1 MFLQQNLKLNI
12 IIFRKCTE
20 AKGAKNLYPSY
31 KIILEAKKANNSNM
45 DFIDDLTKEDNFLNK
60 FKQDTKDEI
69 IPKPTK
75 DEIISKSSKD
85 DFIEKSTKDDFSN
98 STKEEVICDDPF
110 NVVECKIE
118 TDNVD

>member
-1 MFLQQNLKLNI
+1 MVLQQNLK
-12 IIFRKCTE
+12 IFFLRKCTE

-45 DFIDDLTKEDNFLNK
+45 DFIDEDNFFNK
-60 FKQDTKDEI
+60 FKQDTKEEI
-69 IPKPTK
+69 ISKPTK

-85 DFIEKSTKDDFSN
+85 ELIEKSTKDDISN